1 MVNYLLKKSY
11 QRNTL
16 KEIKFNDLW
25 NKNGVFTT
33 MWLYS
38 RPPKILF
45 FKSHIQ
51 NLIKSLKAYKIS
63 EDNIKNIILNLIK
76 KNVNRKISYNHLLRI
91 ALNKKIISVSIR
103 ERVIPKSK
111 FSLKL
116 VKYERVKPEY
126 KNLKYKK
133 ILTHLSKIDNAKS
146 DIALVNNKKIL
157 ETGTSNLLFI
167 KNQRVLVP
175 KKNYYEG
182 NTYKF
187 FKSKIKRIIKK
198 DIFINELEKYDEI
211 ILIGSGKGVASV
223 KTINKIGWK
232 RKSLKK
238 YRLFSKYYKAAIKQC
253 NLLKF

>member
-33 MWLYS
+33 MWIYS

-76 KNVNRKISYNHLLRI
+76 KNVNRKISYNHLLRV

-116 VKYERVKPEY
+116 VNYERVKPEY

-133 ILTHLSKIDNAKS
+133 ILEFYE
-146 DIALVNNKKIL
+146 KK
-157 ETGTSNLLFI
+157 F
-167 KNQRVLVP
+167 
-175 KKNYYEG
+175 
-182 NTYKF
+182 
-187 FKSKIKRIIKK
+187 RIIKK
-198 DIFINELEKYDEI
+198 DIYLKDIKQFEEI
-211 ILIGSGKGVASV
+211 ILVGSGKGVVSV
-223 KTINKIGWK
+223 NFIEGYNWK
-232 RKSLKK
+232 RKSKETFNKIFKTFKNEFSKNK
-238 YRLFSKYYKAAIKQC
+238 YRY
-253 NLLKF
+253 N

>member
-33 MWLYS
+33 MWIYS
-38 RPPKILF
+38 KPPKILF

-133 ILTHLSKIDNAKS
+133 ILEFLSKMNTSKQ
-146 DIALVNNKKIL
+146 DIALCVNNKIL
-157 ETGTSNLLFI
+157 ETGTSNLLF
-167 KNQRVLVP
+167 VS
-175 KKNYYEG
+175 KK
-182 NTYKF
+182 
-187 FKSKIKRIIKK
+187 KI
-198 DIFINELEKYDEI
+198 Y
-211 ILIGSGKGVASV
+211 
-223 KTINKIGWK
+223 
-232 RKSLKK
+232 
-238 YRLFSKYYKAAIKQC
+238 
-253 NLLKF
+253 

>member
-33 MWLYS
+33 MWIYS
-38 RPPKILF
+38 KPPKILF

-76 KNVNRKISYNHLLRI
+76 KNVNKKISYNHLLRI
-91 ALNKKIISVSIR
+91 ALNKKIISISIR

-116 VKYERVKPEY
+116 VNYERVKPEY

-133 ILTHLSKIDNAKS
+133 ILEFLSKMNTSKQ
-146 DIALVNNKKIL
+146 DIALCVNNKIL
-157 ETGTSNLLFI
+157 ETGTSNLLFVYKKRFIHQNRIII
-167 KNQRVLVP
+167 KEQILSFM
-175 KKNYYEG
+175 KKN
-182 NTYKF
+182 F
-187 FKSKIKRIIKK
+187 IFLKRI
-198 DIFINELEKYDEI
+198 F
-211 ILIGSGKGVASV
+211 
-223 KTINKIGWK
+223 T
-232 RKSLKK
+232 
-238 YRLFSKYYKAAIKQC
+238 
-253 NLLKF
+253 

>member
-33 MWLYS
+33 MWIYS
-38 RPPKILF
+38 KPPKILF

-51 NLIKSLKAYKIS
+51 NLIKSLKAYNIS
-63 EDNIKNIILNLIK
+63 EVNIKNIILNLIK
-76 KNVNRKISYNHLLRI
+76 KNVNKKISYNHLLRI

-133 ILTHLSKIDNAKS
+133 ILEFLSKMNTSKQ
-146 DIALVNNKKIL
+146 DIALSVNNKIL
-157 ETGTSNLLFI
+157 ETGTSNLLFVYKKKI
-167 KNQRVLVP
+167 IHQSQIITKEQILSFM
-175 KKNYYEG
+175 KKN
-182 NTYKF
+182 F
-187 FKSKIKRIIKK
+187 VLLKRI
-198 DIFINELEKYDEI
+198 F
-211 ILIGSGKGVASV
+211 
-223 KTINKIGWK
+223 T
-232 RKSLKK
+232 
-238 YRLFSKYYKAAIKQC
+238 
-253 NLLKF
+253 

>member
-25 NKNGVFTT
+25 NKNRVFTT
-33 MWLYS
+33 MWIYS

-116 VKYERVKPEY
+116 VNYERVKPEY

-133 ILTHLSKIDNAKS
+133 ILEFLSKMNTSKQ
-146 DIALVNNKKIL
+146 DIALCVNNKIL
-157 ETGTSNLLFI
+157 ETGTSNLLFVYKKRFIRQNRIII
-167 KNQRVLVP
+167 KEQILSFM
-175 KKNYYEG
+175 KKN
-182 NTYKF
+182 F
-187 FKSKIKRIIKK
+187 ILLKRIFTLRISSSSKK
-198 DIFINELEKYDEI
+198 LY
-211 ILIGSGKGVASV
+211 
-223 KTINKIGWK
+223 
-232 RKSLKK
+232 
-238 YRLFSKYYKAAIKQC
+238 
-253 NLLKF
+253 

>member
-33 MWLYS
+33 MWIYS

-76 KNVNRKISYNHLLRI
+76 KNVNRKISYNHLLRV

-116 VKYERVKPEY
+116 V
-126 KNLKYKK
+126 N
-133 ILTHLSKIDNAKS
+133 
-146 DIALVNNKKIL
+146 
-157 ETGTSNLLFI
+157 
-167 KNQRVLVP
+167 
-175 KKNYYEG
+175 
-182 NTYKF
+182 
-187 FKSKIKRIIKK
+187 
-198 DIFINELEKYDEI
+198 
-211 ILIGSGKGVASV
+211 
-223 KTINKIGWK
+223 
-232 RKSLKK
+232 
-238 YRLFSKYYKAAIKQC
+238 
-253 NLLKF
+253 